1 MAVAHTGKS
10 TGKGYG
16 DKEGGGTVKLG
27 LSAEALSPLCV

>member
-10 TGKGYG
+10 TGYG